1 VTSPTA
7 DPFAVEETP
16 SPPLSPPAAPADT
29 QLAKLHT
36 HEIAIQRVE
45 ALANT
50 TIEAD
55 GEKAVDAVRKSAKA
69 VRCEIENC
77 RKSLNADA
85 LDWQRRVND
94 LAKRLTTR
102 VSPIEDAMQA
112 QLDRVAREK
121 ADRIRQAQA
130 AIHAE
135 RLQQLQA
142 RHGEWG
148 VAELRATTPLS
159 LVGYTPES
167 WVALLDTL
175 DTRKRE
181 QEIAAKRRA
190 EADAIAAKNREEAQ
204 RIAREEQAKRAE
216 AMRLQSEQEAQAR
229 EEARKQAHAERQR
242 REHEWAVSEQQ
253 RIATPQIVARADWFR
268 QLSQMINEH
277 VESGKPIIGVD
288 VDSLMEMRQMENQY
302 LLVVRRIL
310 ELDAR
315 PLLHFA

>member
-1 VTSPTA
+1 MTTNQTS
-7 DPFAVEETP
+7 DPFAGIDP
-16 SPPLSPPAAPADT
+16 APAAATPAAAADT

-45 ALANT
+45 ALAGT

-55 GEKAVDAVRKSAKA
+55 GEKAVDAVRKAAKA
-69 VRCEIENC
+69 VRCEIDNC
-77 RKSLNADA
+77 RKSLNTDA

-94 LAKRLTTR
+94 LAKRLTAR

-121 ADRIRQAQA
+121 ADKVRQAQA
-130 AIHAE
+130 AVHAE

-167 WVALLDTL
+167 WAALLDTL

-181 QEIAAKRRA
+181 QEIAAKKRA
-190 EADAIAAKNREEAQ
+190 EAEVYAAKQREVAQ
-204 RIAREEQAKRAE
+204 QIAREEQAKRAE
-216 AMRLQSEQEAQAR
+216 EMRLRMEEEAQAR
-229 EEARKQAHAERQR
+229 ETAKQRAFEERQR
-242 REHEWAVSEQQ
+242 KEQEWDATEEQRLNGSTCQDRMRWLIQLQALIEQHRRSGPPIGTDEQMREIDDLTS
-253 RIATPQIVARADWFR
+253 R
-268 QLSQMINEH
+268 
-277 VESGKPIIGVD
+277 
-288 VDSLMEMRQMENQY
+288 Y
-302 LLVVRRIL
+302 LGTLKLALALYRR
-310 ELDAR
+310 
-315 PLLHFA
+315 PFAG

>member
-1 VTSPTA
+1 MTTTQTS
-7 DPFAVEETP
+7 DPFAGIDP
-16 SPPLSPPAAPADT
+16 APPAATPAAAADT

-69 VRCEIENC
+69 VRCEIDNC
-77 RKSLNADA
+77 RKSLNTDA

-94 LAKRLTTR
+94 LAKRLTAR
-102 VSPIEDAMQA
+102 VSPIEEAMQA

-121 ADRIRQAQA
+121 ADKIRQAQA
-130 AIHAE
+130 AVHAE

-167 WVALLDTL
+167 WAALLDTL
-175 DTRKRE
+175 DTRRKE
-181 QEIAAKRRA
+181 QEIAAKKRA
-190 EADAIAAKNREEAQ
+190 EADALAAKNREEAQ
-204 RIAREEQAKRAE
+204 RIARDEQAKRAE
-216 AMRLQSEQEAQAR
+216 EMRLRMEAEAQAR
-229 EEARKQAHAERQR
+229 EEAKQRAFAERQR
-242 REHEWAVSEQQ
+242 KEQEWNAFEEQRLNGSTCQDRMRWLIQLQALIEQHKRNGPPVGNNQQMVEIDAVTD
-253 RIATPQIVARADWFR
+253 RYLATIRTV
-268 QLSQMINEH
+268 
-277 VESGKPIIGVD
+277 
-288 VDSLMEMRQMENQY
+288 
-302 LLVVRRIL
+302 L
-310 ELDAR
+310 ELYRR
-315 PLLHFA
+315 PFPPFVP

>member
-1 VTSPTA
+1 MTTP
-7 DPFAVEETP
+7 DPFA
-16 SPPLSPPAAPADT
+16 SDLIDPPKAATPAAPADT
-29 QLAKLHT
+29 QLARLQS

-45 ALANT
+45 SLANT

-55 GEKAVDAVRKSAKA
+55 GEKQVDSVRKSAKA
-69 VRCEIENC
+69 VRCEIDNC

-94 LAKRLTTR
+94 LAKRLTAR

-130 AIHAE
+130 AVHAE

-167 WVALLDTL
+167 WAALLDTL

-181 QEIAAKRRA
+181 QEIAARKRA

-204 RIAREEQAKRAE
+204 RIAREEQARRAE
-216 AMRLQSEQEAQAR
+216 AMRLQAEQEAQAR
-229 EEARKQAHAERQR
+229 EAAKARAEAERQR
-242 REHEWAVSEQQ
+242 REHEWSASEQQ

-277 VESGKPIIGVD
+277 VESGKPTIGVD
-288 VDSLMEMRQMENQY
+288 VDSMIEMRQMENQY

-315 PLLHFA
+315 PLSHFA